1 MNGITV
7 LMALV
12 DFLPVLLF
20 FAAAL
25 ILQRDLYG
33 SMVKGAFAVLA
44 AGSIMVLTGGTY
56 KALWKILYAC
66 QVCDWPALDGAFFP
80 LQGPGFLLVFAALAA
95 WLGRSRAKK
104 TRVYSAALPVFAS
117 SLPFVAL
124 QTLGCGGMQVCLLLT
139 ARRMKKPLAA
149 WLFVLAF
156 AAMLGMGYL
165 SAKFDDSSAMHW
177 MAQLVNIVSQGALLG
192 GVWTLH
198 KAGLGR
204 TDF

>member
-1 MNGITV
+1 
-7 LMALV
+7 
-12 DFLPVLLF
+12 
-20 FAAAL
+20 
-25 ILQRDLYG
+25 
-33 SMVKGAFAVLA
+33 
-44 AGSIMVLTGGTY
+44 
-56 KALWKILYAC
+56 
-66 QVCDWPALDGAFFP
+66 
-80 LQGPGFLLVFAALAA
+80 
-95 WLGRSRAKK
+95 
-104 TRVYSAALPVFAS
+104 
-117 SLPFVAL
+117 
-124 QTLGCGGMQVCLLLT
+124 MQVCLLLT